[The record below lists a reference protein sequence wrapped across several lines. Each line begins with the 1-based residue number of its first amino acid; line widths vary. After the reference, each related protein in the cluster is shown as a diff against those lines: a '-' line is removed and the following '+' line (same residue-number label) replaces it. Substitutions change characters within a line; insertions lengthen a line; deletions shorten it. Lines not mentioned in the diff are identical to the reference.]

1 MLESRP
7 MPDRVRDLAGFLR
20 ESPLFTDLDTDELQ
34 DLIDIARKRDLA
46 KNAIIFYEADPGTS
60 CGVLLAGKVKIV
72 VNSTHDGREHILG
85 FLGPGDVFGE
95 MSLIDGEPR
104 SATAV
109 AVEAS
114 EILMVPREEFLSLLN
129 RQPGIAPKL
138 LLVLSR
144 RLRQTDRYVESL
156 AFLSAPGRV
165 ARLLLEM
172 SREAAPTKHEDGG
185 FETRMTRQEMA
196 NRTGTSRE
204 TLTRVLMDYQDR
216 GLIRID
222 RQRFIV
228 RDEERLRALV
238 V

>member
-1 MLESRP
+1 MLESKQ
-7 MPDRVRDLAGFLR
+7 MPYRVRDLTGFLR
-20 ESPLFTDLDTDELQ
+20 ESPLFTDLDDDELQ
-34 DLIDIARKRDLA
+34 ALIGIARKRDLA
-46 KNAIIFYEADPGTS
+46 KSAIIFYEADPGTS
-60 CGVLLAGKVKIV
+60 CGVLLTGKVKIV

-85 FLGPGDVFGE
+85 ILGPGDVFGE

-114 EILMVPREEFLSLLN
+114 ETLMVPRENFLSLLN

-138 LLVLSR
+138 LLVLCR
-144 RLRQTDRYVESL
+144 RLRQTDRHVESL

-165 ARLLLEM
+165 ARLLLDM
-172 SREAAPTKHEDGG
+172 SREATPSKQEDGG
-185 FETRMTRQEMA
+185 FETHMTRQDMA